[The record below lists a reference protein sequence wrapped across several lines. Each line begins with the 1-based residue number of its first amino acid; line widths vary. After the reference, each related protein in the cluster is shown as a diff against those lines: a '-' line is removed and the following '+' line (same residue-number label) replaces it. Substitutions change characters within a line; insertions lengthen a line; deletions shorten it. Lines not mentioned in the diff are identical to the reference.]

1 MTLKRSPLTRKTPL
15 RSIAR
20 IKPRSAKRRSEADA
34 YAELRAKL
42 VLHPSARCQVCWEQ
56 NGQEHR
62 PVDLHHRREMGM
74 GGAFTNPANVMP
86 VCRTPC
92 HEWIHSHPQEA
103 RRLGLLV
110 FEGDPEW
117 LELGARAWRN
127 R

>member
-1 MTLKRSPLTRKTPL
+1 MTLKRSPLIRKTPL
-15 RSIAR
+15 HSIAR

-34 YAELRAKL
+34 YAELRARL
-42 VLHPSARCQVCWEQ
+42 VLHPSAECAICT
-56 NGQEHR
+56 GR
-62 PVDLHHRREMGM
+62 PRDLHHRREMGM

>member
-1 MTLKRSPLTRKTPL
+1 MKRTPLTRKTPL
-15 RSIAR
+15 RSITR

-42 VLHPSARCQVCWEQ
+42 VLHPSAVCAALLC
-56 NGQEHR
+56 NRR

-74 GGAFTNPANVMP
+74 GGAYTNPANVMP
-86 VCRTPC
+86 VCRAC
-92 HEWIHSHPQEA
+92 HDDIHRFQDWSREV
-103 RRLGLLV
+103 GYLV